1 MYKGLNVETVEKF
14 LNFFVKCFSIDES
27 RALHKNYSFWFALLT
42 PAIIALLLGLNL
54 TRELV
59 MHERFDFGFTAVH
72 LDSFIK
78 YYKFPIGLLPISILL
93 SVMVARFHA
102 SKQTVQQTHLKN
114 YFEHYSF
121 FESFCKTLEIKYD
134 AIIDTRALYLLFY
147 KESSLEEFKPLP
159 NKELLDSFKNILQ
172 DMLIDVE
179 NEYTFGCADQV
190 AHKDHIIK
198 FEVNVKFSSHKNFYV
213 WTFLIQ
219 DILIDLYSFQGN
231 RIRIDTLVTIER
243 FLKLQVESFTSKV
256 FSKFPQLDTK
266 DNFDPREEF

>member
-1 MYKGLNVETVEKF
+1 MKTIYKL

-59 MHERFDFGFTAVH
+59 IHERFDFGFTAAH
-72 LDSFIK
+72 LDSFIN

-121 FESFCKTLEIKYD
+121 FESFCKSLEIKYD
-134 AIIDTRALYLLFY
+134 IKINTRSLYLLFY
-147 KESSLEEFKPLP
+147 KESSLEAFKPLP
-159 NKELLDSFKNILQ
+159 NKELLDSFKSILQ
-172 DMLIDVE
+172 NMLIEVE
-179 NEYTFGCADQV
+179 NEDTFNSADQV
-190 AHKDHIIK
+190 AHKEHISR
-198 FEVNVKFSSHKNFYV
+198 FEVEVEFSSHKDFYE
-213 WTFLIQ
+213 WTFLMQ
-219 DILIDLYSFQGN
+219 NILLDLYSFQGN
-231 RIRIDTLVTIER
+231 RIRIDTLAVIER
-243 FLKLQVESFTSKV
+243 FLTLQVELFISKV
-256 FSKFPQLDTK
+256 FLKFPQFDNGNILD
-266 DNFDPREEF
+266 PSEEF